1 MSDEQQQQQNV
12 GIRIDARVIVG
23 VIAFLLGNGTGIGGF
38 AGLGGGKH
46 EPGIVAT
53 LKADVEAI
61 RKDVTDLKERQC
73 GK

>member
-1 MSDEQQQQQNV
+1 MSDEQQQQNV
-12 GIRIDARVIVG
+12 GIRIDARIIVG
-23 VIAFLLGNGTGIGGF
+23 IIAFLLGNGTGIGGF

-46 EPGIVAT
+46 EPGPLASI
-53 LKADVEAI
+53 KADVEAI